1 MILVADSGSTKTSW
15 VLAGNDG
22 ISMRIGTA
30 GINPAVQNIDDIVIT
45 MTDIVSALP
54 ETPREIHFYGAG
66 CRGEARSSMLRLLHS
81 VFEGEPQLE
90 KIEVESDLLG
100 AARAL
105 FGDEEGIACIL
116 GTGSNS
122 CLYDGN
128 NIVENI
134 PPLGYILGDEGS
146 GAAIGK
152 AFINALFKGRLPG
165 WLQNEYFAETG
176 QSYDIIIHRVYRRQ
190 CANRFLASIS
200 KFIAKHMEVNEL
212 VDIVGYNFE
221 QFFDKNVC
229 RYSRCDLPVAAVG
242 SIAYV
247 YQEIFMNVASAKGF
261 HVSKIL
267 KEPIDAIVD
276 YHLCHR

>member
-30 GINPAVQNIDDIVIT
+30 GINPAVQNIDDIVVT
-45 MTDIVSALP
+45 MTDIASALP

-212 VDIVGYNFE
+212 TDIVEYNFE

-247 YQEIFMNVASAKGF
+247 YQEIFMNVASAKGL

-276 YHLCHR
+276 YHLRHR

>member
-30 GINPAVQNIDDIVIT
+30 GINPAVQNIDDIVVT
-45 MTDIVSALP
+45 MTDIASALP
-54 ETPREIHFYGAG
+54 ETPREIHFYCAG

-212 VDIVGYNFE
+212 TDIVEYNFE

-247 YQEIFMNVASAKGF
+247 YQEIFMNVASAKGL

-276 YHLCHR
+276 YHLRHR

>member
-45 MTDIVSALP
+45 MTDIASALP
-54 ETPREIHFYGAG
+54 EIPREIHFYGAG
-66 CRGEARSSMLRLLHS
+66 CRGEARSSMLRLLHL

-152 AFINALFKGRLPG
+152 TFINALFKGRLPG

-212 VDIVGYNFE
+212 TDIVEYNFE